1 MSQLLDTVPALLEGM
16 LPLLTTPAE
25 AAPLRACGAVL
36 YGGAPLGAA
45 ALMRRRRGGGGP
57 SGAGGSSGPSDAGLF
72 LLLLGGA
79 TYFFSAKMA
88 RCDLRA
94 TSSTPTRSRR
104 SLRSD
109 RSPSTSPG

>member
-45 ALMRRRRGGGGP
+45 ALGALRALGVAPVSQYGQTELGGM
-57 SGAGGSSGPSDAGLF
+57 A
-72 LLLLGGA
+72 LLGSPCAPRGWLEGA
-79 TYFFSAKMA
+79 VRPA
-88 RCDLRA
+88 
-94 TSSTPTRSRR
+94 
-104 SLRSD
+104 
-109 RSPSTSPG
+109 